1 MKFKDITITI
11 QDRIQEREMNGK
23 KEMRKKFH
31 FDYEESDIIVK
42 SPDLERG
49 TNRAP
54 ERKHSLEPWQQL
66 GFTM

>member
-11 QDRIQEREMNGK
+11 QDGIQEREMNGK

-42 SPDLERG
+42 SPDLE
-49 TNRAP
+49 
-54 ERKHSLEPWQQL
+54 
-66 GFTM
+66 